1 MKFFCLFC
9 KAEIFPFG
17 DDDSGYKVQCAECM
31 GSIDFDINIKPLKKE
46 DKSK

>member
-9 KAEIFPFG
+9 KAEIFPIKV
-17 DDDSGYKVQCAECM
+17 DSYKVQCAECL

-46 DKSK
+46 DKNK